1 MNQLGNFEQNLLTEL
16 RGVVAER
23 AAGSAERVPGTAERM
38 PGTAERAPDAA
49 GRVPWA
55 AERAPDAV
63 GRARGSAEW
72 APEPSRRRVP
82 RRRLVL
88 AAAGA
93 GVLAAAV
100 VLGMPAVDG
109 PSTPAAYAVRAE
121 PDGTVLVSIERFEDA
136 EGLERAIEAHGISAE
151 VDYTPFGQHCQQPRW
166 PEGSSEVPAEAPML
180 IFDPNRP
187 KFSVALRP
195 DHIGDRTVVIE
206 HTKIEMA
213 PPTEGHTLLA
223 YRLMI
228 VEGPVAPCVLVPSS

>member
-23 AAGSAERVPGTAERM
+23 VPGTAARTPGTAERV
-38 PGTAERAPDAA
+38 PDAA
-49 GRVPWA
+49 GRAPGV
-55 AERAPDAV
+55 AERAPEPPR
-63 GRARGSAEW
+63 RA
-72 APEPSRRRVP
+72 VP

-88 AAAGA
+88 AAGA
-93 GVLAAAV
+93 GVIAAAV

-109 PSTPAAYAVRAE
+109 PTAPAAYAVRAE